1 MRIALPVLC
10 LLMMR
15 IQMMNF
21 LGGQGPTSVSRME
34 VGTPLTEQNL
44 SKMLV
49 EGREELFSLE
59 NIENAQTRT
68 RNSL

>member
-1 MRIALPVLC
+1 
-10 LLMMR
+10 MMH
-15 IQMMNF
+15 F
-21 LGGQGPTSVSRME
+21 LGGQAPTSVSRME
-34 VGTPLTEQNL
+34 AGTPLTEQNL

-49 EGREELFSLE
+49 EGRDELFPLE